1 MANLTKGT
9 YNCVYVGKDCDDE
22 NPSPDETHYL
32 AVLWN
37 NEFNSEVILPDD
49 RGNVEKLVNI
59 SYMRKFFAQ
68 YHGEEY
74 YWVRYRKLVE
84 GEYRPYRLEAFPAED
99 YSDDNQSIYLYFMDL
114 SGRLYQESNYVG
126 ELLQSLSENYEGI
139 YYVDFDKDITIPYR
153 MSKVINENFGTFF
166 RTNPSYETA
175 MSAYVKATV
184 AKKDLQEMMDLLHFS
199 FDWDDQINSLP
210 FGQRKLLEIVRSLLS
225 NPRVMLVDEP
235 AAGLNN
241 KEIEYLMD
249 ILRMAAKKRN
259 VGILLIEHSMDMI
272 MDICESIVV
281 LSFGVVIAEGTP
293 EQIANDPAV
302 IEAYLGREEE

>member
-1 MANLTKGT
+1 MSNSNAKPILRVDKLCKSFGGVVTAKDVTFSVYPGEIKGLIGP
-9 YNCVYVGKDCDDE
+9 NGAGKTTMM
-22 NPSPDETHYL
+22 NM
-32 AVLWN
+32 
-37 NEFNSEVILPDD
+37 
-49 RGNVEKLVNI
+49 I
-59 SYMRKFFAQ
+59 S
-68 YHGEEY
+68 
-74 YWVRYRKLVE
+74 
-84 GEYRPYRLEAFPAED
+84 
-99 YSDDNQSIYLYFMDL
+99 
-114 SGRLYQESNYVG
+114 
-126 ELLQSLSENYEGI
+126 GI
-139 YYVDFDKDITIPYR
+139 YTSDSGDIYIDEKRVNDMPDYQRVR
-153 MSKVINENFGTFF
+153 MGLGRTFQTPRFLQRSSIRDNLLIGADLGNRINYLQGFFGKKSTNF
-166 RTNPSYETA
+166 NE
-175 MSAYVKATV
+175 
-184 AKKDLQEMMDLLHFS
+184 DLQEMMELLHFS